1 MMDKVVPLVREN
13 ASKFLMTTSG
23 VQYD

>member
-1 MMDKVVPLVREN
+1 MDKVVPLVREN